1 MAKLLVVLFMLLLL
15 GCEEKQREQECDA
28 ICKIHRANFEN
39 ITTGIVFSHNF
50 SPKESEYV
58 SVTKTVTGAI
68 AKYKPWG
75 NPNME
80 PLEAELSL
88 KEWQDFI
95 RALYK
100 CRINEWKK
108 YKSTGATF
116 LEIYS
121 SDRDYPYIKIPF
133 SNLDEAYLFYQEF
146 DKIIDDMKAK
156 IEERAGSKER

>member
-1 MAKLLVVLFMLLLL
+1 MLLLL
-15 GCEEKQREQECDA
+15 VGCEEKQQEQECDA
-28 ICKIHRANFEN
+28 ICEIHRANFEN
-39 ITTGIVFSHNF
+39 TTTGIVFSHNF
-50 SPKESEYV
+50 SPKKSEYI

-80 PLEAELSL
+80 PLETELSME
-88 KEWQDFI
+88 EWQDFV

-121 SDRDYPYIKIPF
+121 SDRDYSYIKIHF
-133 SNLDEAYLFYQEF
+133 SNFNEDYLLYREF
-146 DKIIDDMKAK
+146 DKVIDDIKAK
-156 IEERAGSKER
+156 IEERAGSKNR